1 MQNSNGILYVF
12 VPPSSLL
19 YCFFSWDKFPRDTSE
34 GTILPKRHT
43 NYVESSCNKL
53 EIYFKIIQ
61 IMLKGMD
68 ERRECRID
76 PSTSEK
82 TQTDTL
88 HLCVWNMSY
97 SCGTSSK
104 LYWYLDRLVPA
115 LIACRKRPRNK
126 DIKDII
132 AAQRFANERSCIFSD
147 KASLLRW

>member
-12 VPPSSLL
+12 VPPSSIQ
-19 YCFFSWDKFPRDTSE
+19 YFFFSRNKFPQDTSE

-43 NYVESSCNKL
+43 NYDESSCNKL
-53 EIYFKIIQ
+53 EISFKIIR
-61 IMLKGMD
+61 IMLKGTA

-76 PSTSEK
+76 PSTEE

-88 HLCVWNMSY
+88 HPCVWNMSY

-115 LIACRKRPRNK
+115 LVACRKRPRNK
-126 DIKDII
+126 DIKDIM
-132 AAQRFANERSCIFSD
+132 AAQRFAYEGSCIFSD
-147 KASLLRW
+147 RASLLRW